1 MMKQLIV
8 NADDLGADEA
18 RNGGIFEAIE
28 AGVVTSVSLLANGPA
43 LDDALRRIRSIGPTK
58 VSFGL
63 HLNLS
68 EGKPLSSDLRILVGA
83 DGCFLGK
90 AAAHRLL
97 MQDGDTALKRE
108 VSRELSAQIE
118 ALRNAGI
125 GIQHIDG
132 HQHVHVFPAAC
143 RTVIQQA
150 ESHGIPWMRI
160 PEEAFPSDQRDEI
173 PASFREEALLFNR
186 MASTAR
192 HELKETGIRTTDH
205 FRGLFL
211 RGRLSLTTLE
221 IALQILPS
229 GLTEL
234 MVHPGRV
241 PAVPLKSPFS
251 TFSNRDRE
259 QELEALLNQ
268 RFRQTLGIENIDL
281 TTFPEIVN

>member
-1 MMKQLIV
+1 MKQLIV

-18 RNGGIFEAIE
+18 RNRGIFEAIQ

-43 LDDALRRIRSIGPTK
+43 FNDALRCIRSMGSTK

-68 EGKPLSSDLRILVGA
+68 EGKPLSSNFRILVGP

-90 AAAHRLL
+90 AATHRLL
-97 MQDGDTALKRE
+97 MRDGDTALRKE
-108 VSRELSAQIE
+108 VNLELSAQIE
-118 ALRNAGI
+118 VLRNAGI

-132 HQHVHVFPAAC
+132 HQHVHVFPVVR
-143 RTVIQQA
+143 RTVVPQA
-150 ESHGIPWMRI
+150 EGHGIPWIRI
-160 PEEAFPSDQRDEI
+160 PEETFPLDQREDI
-173 PASFREEALLFNR
+173 PASLKEEALLFSK
-186 MASTAR
+186 MARTAR
-192 HELKETGIRTTDH
+192 HELNGTGIRTTDH

-211 RGRLSLTTLE
+211 RGRLSLMTLE
-221 IALQILPS
+221 KALQILPS

-241 PAVPLKSPFS
+241 PAAALTSPFS

-259 QELEALLNQ
+259 QELEALLSQ
-268 RFRQTLGIENIDL
+268 GFRQTLEIENIDL
-281 TTFPEIVN
+281 IPFPEIVN